1 MQEQIDRSVKLI
13 SNILFAI
20 GLAALAGI
28 MFLTVADVL
37 GRYLGHSIIGAY
49 QVSEIME
56 LWMICLA
63 WPFAEAIDVHI
74 RMDVVVSRFS
84 KRAQNKIDIFTY
96 ILTLGV
102 FCLIAWQ
109 GFELVKRNFE
119 LGELVGIIGIP
130 LSPFQVVIFIGAGA
144 NCLVLFS
151 KLLKLFT
158 YLRKSE

>member
-1 MQEQIDRSVKLI
+1 MQRIERYIKLI
-13 SNILFAI
+13 SNILLVI
-20 GLAALAGI
+20 GLTALAGI

-37 GRYLGHSIIGAY
+37 GRYLEHSVIGAY
-49 QVSEIME
+49 QISELMS

-63 WPFAEAIDVHI
+63 WPFAETIDVHI

-84 KRAQNKIDIFTY
+84 KRTQNKIDIFTY

-158 YLRKSE
+158 YLRESE

>member
-1 MQEQIDRSVKLI
+1 MQSIERFIKLI
-13 SNILFAI
+13 NNVLLVI
-20 GLAALAGI
+20 GLTALTGI
-28 MFLTVADVL
+28 MFLTGADVL
-37 GRYLGHSIIGAY
+37 GRYLGHSIVGAY
-49 QVSEIME
+49 QISEIME

-84 KRAQNKIDIFTY
+84 KRTQNKIDIFTY

-158 YLRKSE
+158 CLRKGE